1 MCQSAL
7 AYRSAFSCK
16 DMPGW
21 LILMTEFR
29 IHCSLLHEGVLL
41 ADFNRTV
48 SAISTTVKD
57 RGYVGLPLH
66 YHYQ

>member
-1 MCQSAL
+1 MDSIMNLNGLTKKTIQHTEQ
-7 AYRSAFSCK
+7 
-16 DMPGW
+16 
-21 LILMTEFR
+21 MTEFR
-29 IHCSLLHEGVLL
+29 IRCSLLHEGVLL